1 MEETNQETKQDIMDK
16 SNKKHPSFKLFK
28 KTLKKI
34 LSKPPANLAIKL
46 FNNYEKIIATNGIN
60 ISKILTENE
69 LEQVKTYEAPRLDFR
84 NNDWYFSNETETA
97 QAITANLIKCYDSII
112 GRIAIDDNTREYSYK
127 KVKEVEDDLIIF
139 GEENTINDL
148 YLNLFYN
155 VDLSIEFNKSIVADS
170 LQVHGKVQTCNFSV
184 NNLASFKSMPTKYSI
199 KCTAK
204 NQLGAE
210 CSNSVEF
217 CDIHKHSS
225 IRCTDNY
232 NTMEKGHVI
241 KNLDDAQVIERKKFY
256 HYIVKDLTG
265 SNVEQDEKEFE
276 ALSMVPIDDEDIIC
290 NCILSNVG
298 KEEII
303 FILAIKKIDRKKLD
317 QAILIRKEENETALD
332 DIFESMKKYYK
343 KYHNFSLN
351 NKNKYV
357 AKVMLFQAITNIF
370 FKERFHSFIMGKS
383 GSGKSIYSKIIY
395 PMFSFNYQYVIGTSI
410 TENRFLGGQDKFK
423 NYLPGYA
430 ATQNFVFFEE
440 ASSALN
446 FYHNSQ
452 EQKFGTNKNNLFEM
466 LKNATG
472 SEYNTSQQGSI
483 TCYPRASFT
492 LVGNLEHLSLLKEA
506 YEKAVA
512 KQYKKF
518 SEGHKNY
525 DFTLPLFKPLEY
537 YSKII
542 GDEALAR
549 AHAYVRLTKYASK
562 YYMTGLPEAEQA
574 RFIFNIILEED
585 KESQKGVTKIPFNL
599 GKEGKR
605 FKVHRKDFMDE
616 LSFLNDYKLDEE
628 FKKQIVEYYYEE
640 FLNGR
645 NNFIRKKNED
655 LNNHVKEGLFK
666 AIYYFIV
673 IEKFYW
679 KEEMTLT
686 ALDKA
691 KIVKFFKNNYNSLN
705 LRESAE
711 ESTPFFNDFE
721 IVDTNNLKNLE
732 LIKNEEYYLK
742 RKDEVAEL
750 NKQIRDDDI
759 VTSKPD
765 QDLDDIDDI
774 FKEIS
779 TQEVL

>member
-1 MEETNQETKQDIMDK
+1 MEETKKIITIDIDK
-16 SNKKHPSFKLFK
+16 HTRVHPSYKIFK
-28 KTLKKI
+28 KSLSKI
-34 LSKPPANLAIKL
+34 LSKPPKDLALKL
-46 FNNYEKIIATNGIN
+46 FNSYEKIIATNGIN
-60 ISKILTENE
+60 LSRLLNERE

-84 NNDWYFSNETETA
+84 EGCYYFSDEQKTFSCLKE
-97 QAITANLIKCYDSII
+97 NLIKCYDSII
-112 GRIAIDDNTREYSYK
+112 GRVKIDDNTRDYSYK
-127 KVKEVEDDLIIF
+127 KVEEVDDDVLKFNED
-139 GEENTINDL
+139 NTINDL
-148 YLNLFYN
+148 WLNLFYN
-155 VDLSIEFNKSIVADS
+155 YELNTQFNNKIPLDA
-170 LQVHGKVQTCNFSV
+170 LQVHGKVQTCSLSI
-184 NNLASFKSMPTKYSI
+184 NNLASYKMIPTKYSI
-199 KCTAK
+199 KCTAQ
-204 NQLGAE
+204 NEVGAE
-210 CSNSVEF
+210 CSNYVEF
-217 CDIHKHSS
+217 CDIHKHSN
-225 IRCTDNY
+225 IRCADNCH
-232 NTMEKGHVI
+232 TSEKGHII
-241 KNLDDAQVIERKKFY
+241 KNLNDAQVIERKKFY
-256 HYIVKDLTG
+256 HYIIKDL
-265 SNVEQDEKEFE
+265 SVNNEQDEREFE
-276 ALSMVPIDDEDIIC
+276 ALSMNPLDEEDIIC
-290 NCILSNVG
+290 NCILSTID
-298 KEEII
+298 KEDVI
-303 FILAIKKIDRKKLD
+303 FILATKPVERKKLS
-317 QAILIRKEENETALD
+317 QSILLKNPKNETALD

-343 KYHNFSLN
+343 HYHHFSLN

-357 AKVMLFQAITNIF
+357 AKVMLFQALSNIF

-395 PMFSFNYQYVIGTSI
+395 PLFSFNYQYVIGTSI

-446 FYHNSQ
+446 FYHNAQ

-483 TCYPRASFT
+483 TCYPKASFT

-518 SEGHKNY
+518 SEGNKNY

-542 GDEALAR
+542 GDDALAR
-549 AHAYVRLTKYASK
+549 AHAFVRLTKYASK

-574 RFIFNIILEED
+574 RFIFNIVLEED
-585 KESQKGVTKIPFNL
+585 RESEKGVTKIPFNL

-605 FKVHRKDFMDE
+605 FKVHRKDFLEE
-616 LSFLNDYKLDEE
+616 LDFLKDYELDET
-628 FKKQIVEYYYEE
+628 FKKQIEDFYYDE
-640 FLNGR
+640 FLVSR
-645 NNFIRKKNED
+645 NNFLRRKNED

-666 AIYYFIV
+666 AIYYFII
-673 IEKFYW
+673 IEKLYW

-742 RKDEVAEL
+742 RKDEMAEL
-750 NKQIRDDDI
+750 NKQIRDDDLI
-759 VTSKPD
+759 TSKPD
-765 QDLDDIDDI
+765 GDLEDIDNI
-774 FKEIS
+774 FNEIGS
-779 TQEVL
+779 SEVI